1 MKKFLNLKLKY
12 KVFFSVTFLTTVM
25 LLLIS
30 YACYRY
36 FSVSYAKNAKDDS
49 EYTLSTATASFRYAI
64 NSILMNTSHFIS
76 DNQVRKTMYDIQL
89 GTGSYIDHYVAL
101 QDPMEA
107 LVQSHDYI
115 AYATIIG
122 KNGEFFTTAEKDG
135 NHVSPFYLEWN
146 LNDISHTALLKQ
158 YNLPFYVYSKV
169 LPLVIP
175 VTMLTSD
182 FSVISNSDNDFTVMI
197 ILLLDANKINSYFE
211 NMKKSKDAVLYLAD
225 SNGIPLNL
233 DSSSSIDPLASDLA
247 TQKFIGDN
255 DELVFDKNFQNNIF
269 HIQSKSIG
277 TCGLKLISI
286 VSQKALM
293 SELKTVQ
300 AFIFNVWILSLIA
313 VVILSSLLARFLTK
327 PITGLVSVVEH
338 MERGTYNNDYFPK
351 YHDETGVLG
360 ERILSMYQNI
370 QEQIE
375 VIKAEEQALS
385 KAEIQILTEQIN
397 PHFLYNTLEC
407 IRGEVLS
414 GACGQAASML
424 ESLGQ
429 YLRIGLS
436 GGKAAITMK
445 QELRHTEEYLKLI
458 NYRSHQSILF
468 TCQAD
473 PEFTDF
479 LIVKCILQPLVENS
493 IKHGFSPE
501 HVHSFAPAPA
511 IHINVCSDKGGLLIQ
526 VMDNGYG
533 IDIEKATNALYGQVT
548 GNSHVGLNNIYKR
561 LQSYYGSQ
569 VTITFHSV
577 PYVQNTVSIHIP
589 LNSQTIKVF
598 QA

>member
-1 MKKFLNLKLKY
+1 
-12 KVFFSVTFLTTVM
+12 
-25 LLLIS
+25 
-30 YACYRY
+30 
-36 FSVSYAKNAKDDS
+36 
-49 EYTLSTATASFRYAI
+49 
-64 NSILMNTSHFIS
+64 MNTSHFIS

-122 KNGEFFTTAEKDG
+122 KNGEFFTTAEKGG

-233 DSSSSIDPLASDLA
+233 DSSTSIDPLASDLA

-338 MERGTYNNDYFPK
+338 MERGTYNNDYFP
-351 YHDETGVLG
+351 
-360 ERILSMYQNI
+360 
-370 QEQIE
+370 
-375 VIKAEEQALS
+375 
-385 KAEIQILTEQIN
+385 
-397 PHFLYNTLEC
+397 P
-407 IRGEVLS
+407 
-414 GACGQAASML
+414 
-424 ESLGQ
+424 
-429 YLRIGLS
+429 
-436 GGKAAITMK
+436 
-445 QELRHTEEYLKLI
+445 
-458 NYRSHQSILF
+458 
-468 TCQAD
+468 
-473 PEFTDF
+473 
-479 LIVKCILQPLVENS
+479 
-493 IKHGFSPE
+493 
-501 HVHSFAPAPA
+501 
-511 IHINVCSDKGGLLIQ
+511 
-526 VMDNGYG
+526 
-533 IDIEKATNALYGQVT
+533 
-548 GNSHVGLNNIYKR
+548 
-561 LQSYYGSQ
+561 
-569 VTITFHSV
+569 
-577 PYVQNTVSIHIP
+577 
-589 LNSQTIKVF
+589 VF
-598 QA
+598 